1 MDNLTIISIL
11 SASFTF
17 IIILIKTAY
26 KSKCSKIKCCCIEI
40 SRDTK
45 TEEKEHEF
53 DIKNGININDDLECI
68 KQSIK

>member
-40 SRDTK
+40 SRDVN
-45 TEEKEHEF
+45 TEEKEHEI
-53 DIKNGININDDLECI
+53 DIKNNIKDDDIEGL

>member
-40 SRDTK
+40 SRDVNI
-45 TEEKEHEF
+45 EQKEHEF
-53 DIKNGININDDLECI
+53 DIKNNIKDDDIENL

>member
-1 MDNLTIISIL
+1 MDNLTIISII

-40 SRDTK
+40 SRDIK
-45 TEEKEHEF
+45 TEEKEDMYDKENN
-53 DIKNGININDDLECI
+53 IKSMDLEGL

>member
-40 SRDTK
+40 TRDVK
-45 TEEKEHEF
+45 IEEKENKFNIEHN
-53 DIKNGININDDLECI
+53 IKDDDLEAL

>member
-1 MDNLTIISIL
+1 MDNLTIISII

-40 SRDTK
+40 SRDVR

-53 DIKNGININDDLECI
+53 DIKNNIKDDDIENL

>member
-1 MDNLTIISIL
+1 MDNLTIISII

-40 SRDTK
+40 SRDVNKEIEETK
-45 TEEKEHEF
+45 YNIDHNIKDD
-53 DIKNGININDDLECI
+53 DIENL